1 MSENGPTGYEHP
13 EKVNTGNGHS
23 DTENGFAETGHQLA
37 NGLAADGDKVRPG
50 IRPDNLWMQYNSQ
63 MTEKEL
69 AEYWERP
76 FTVKPGLGY
85 YAWSKPTVKLH
96 VTGMSL
102 FLIYVSGLSICEY
115 SIEI

>member
-1 MSENGPTGYEHP
+1 MSENGPIGYEQP
-13 EKVNTGNGHS
+13 EMINTGNGHS
-23 DTENGFAETGHQLA
+23 DNGNGFAETSKKLV

-63 MTEKEL
+63 MTDEEL

-76 FTVKPGLGY
+76 FTVKPGAGY

-96 VTGMSL
+96 VTGL
-102 FLIYVSGLSICEY
+102 TFFHTRT
-115 SIEI
+115 